1 MLANN
6 CPFIGSTVVDKGN
19 IEKLIVCRDNN
30 LDAITLMINTSTK
43 DQYKLLLEQKSNA
56 YIFPNET
63 QEPPKMSDNQSHSIV
78 NKQKSEQEDWE
89 FIIPTASN
97 TDLEGTDGI
106 DENMSLP
113 RMFPASAKARL
124 LSLRDFGA
132 KKIGTLKLKL
142 AESRIKAKEKEKYK
156 NEAAA
161 FAMTNSPTATPEI
174 LTTPAGPYFIV
185 QKTPNK
191 SLLSALHSYSDTLS
205 VRFSKNIFINL

>member
-1 MLANN
+1 M
-6 CPFIGSTVVDKGN
+6 V
-19 IEKLIVCRDNN
+19 
-30 LDAITLMINTSTK
+30 NTSTK

-56 YIFPNET
+56 YIFPNEI
-63 QEPPKMSDNQSHSIV
+63 QEPPKMCDNQTFT
-78 NKQKSEQEDWE
+78 KLKSEQEDWE

-97 TDLEGTDGI
+97 SDLEGTEGLDDNI
-106 DENMSLP
+106 SLP
-113 RMFPASAKARL
+113 KMFPASAKARL

-156 NEAAA
+156 NETAA

-185 QKTPNK
+185 QKTPSK

-205 VRFSKNIFINL
+205 VRWPSILIMLIK